1 MHLCCTS
8 EDINNLAYSLMLKES
23 LSSVIAPTLKK
34 VEGDLV
40 SKSVEWAA
48 DGMLARTH
56 GQPATPTT
64 LGK

>member
-8 EDINNLAYSLMLKES
+8 EDINNLAYSLMLSES
-23 LSSVIAPTLKK
+23 LANVVIPNLNKIE
-34 VEGDLV
+34 VDLV
-40 SKSVEWAA
+40 EKSVEWAGDA
-48 DGMLARTH
+48 MMARTH

>member
-1 MHLCCTS
+1 M
-8 EDINNLAYSLMLKES
+8 LAEAMNHVMVPSLQ
-23 LSSVIAPTLKK
+23 K
-34 VEGDLV
+34 VHHDLV
-40 SKSVEWAA
+40 TKSVDWAA

>member
-1 MHLCCTS
+1 MT
-8 EDINNLAYSLMLKES
+8 N
-23 LSSVIAPTLKK
+23 VIVPTLNK
-34 VEGDLV
+34 VQRDLV
-40 SKSVEWAA
+40 TKSMDWAA

>member
-1 MHLCCTS
+1 
-8 EDINNLAYSLMLKES
+8 MLKES
-23 LSSVIAPTLKK
+23 LNSVIIPTLKT
-34 VEGDLV
+34 VENDLV
-40 SKSVEWAA
+40 SKSIEWAA

>member
-1 MHLCCTS
+1 
-8 EDINNLAYSLMLKES
+8 MLKES
-23 LSSVIAPTLKK
+23 ISNVIVPTLKT
-34 VEGDLV
+34 VQHDLV